1 MIEFL
6 LNFLA
11 EVIFQTILGLPAL
24 PRDSYE
30 WKKRRK
36 AFIRWL
42 IGAFVIVGIIALFT
56 ILNAYGVV

>member
-6 LNFLA
+6 FNVLA
-11 EVIFQTILGLPAL
+11 EVILQTILGLPAL
-24 PRDSYE
+24 PKDSYE
-30 WKKRRK
+30 WKKRRQ
-36 AFIRWL
+36 AFMRWL